1 MDAGSDRG
9 SAAKRSA
16 VDLEVVGSGPL
27 VAIFLSLLFSYT
39 RCRSACL
46 SIMCFLCEYP

>member
-1 MDAGSDRG
+1 MDAGSDHG
-9 SAAKRSA
+9 SAAKGSD

-27 VAIFLSLLFSYT
+27 VAIFISLLFSYT
-39 RCRSACL
+39 RSRAACL